1 MARGMKKTIEFFLI
15 LLFFLYFRH
24 EFDCSKFND
33 IIFFSAQAFIFIPF
47 PLNRV
52 NERNASDVFSEK

>member
-33 IIFFSAQAFIFIPF
+33 IIFLVLKLSFLSLF
-47 PLNRV
+47 P
-52 NERNASDVFSEK
+52 